1 MDQGRF
7 SVFPHENFVDLFLVQ
22 FGWEQC
28 ESLYSYGPHVRNNYL
43 FHYIISGK
51 GTPGGAAAGRLRSDL
66 SSAGRTGAS

>member
-28 ESLYSYGPHVRNNYL
+28 ESLYSYGPHVSFPERD
-43 FHYIISGK
+43 IWRCARK
-51 GTPGGAAAGRLRSDL
+51 MVR
-66 SSAGRTGAS
+66 

>member
-28 ESLYSYGPHVRNNYL
+28 E
-43 FHYIISGK
+43 I
-51 GTPGGAAAGRLRSDL
+51 GR
-66 SSAGRTGAS
+66 ASCRERV

>member
-51 GTPGGAAAGRLRSDL
+51 GHLEVR
-66 SSAGRTGAS
+66 